1 MAKTSDIRVAGVSL
15 PVKKN
20 ANIALTYIYGIGHTL
35 SDKICD
41 NAHVDKNAK
50 LYQLNE
56 SEIEALREQVENYTV
71 EGDLRR
77 EVGMNIKQLMDKRC
91 YRGLRHRKNLPMRGQ
106 QTKNNA
112 RTRKGRKGKRGA

>member
-1 MAKTSDIRVAGVSL
+1 MVKTSDIRVAGVSL
-15 PVKKN
+15 PAKKN
-20 ANIALTYIYGIGHTL
+20 ADIALTYIYGIGHTL
-35 SDKICD
+35 SNKICEG
-41 NAHVDKNAK
+41 AHIDKKAK
-50 LYQLNE
+50 LYQLNDN
-56 SEIEALREQVENYTV
+56 EIEALREQVEHYTV

-112 RTRKGRKGKRGA
+112 RTRKGRKGKRSA